1 MNQGKLRY
9 EVVTDELSAFVS
21 ELPAGTKLP
30 SVRNLMRRFNGSQ
43 ATVDRSL
50 LILEERSQIRRIQ
63 GRGYFRS
70 SPAPA
75 EDLSNR
81 SLRIDFCFF
90 LLPDAIRN
98 AFYSVMV
105 PDALQSSRELN
116 CIMNIFVL
124 DPDASAEDFRAR
136 IQMNRFD
143 GLLMLGSPKV
153 VFGHI
158 LHSMKIPFIQIFPNS
173 LDNRDFNCLTD
184 NARAVRLGVDH
195 LVELG
200 HRQIAYLHGQGFG
213 GCYML
218 AQEERIMGFYESMR
232 MYGLSVTASQV
243 KYGGFT
249 AEEGYA
255 AARELL
261 ALPPELRPTAIFG
274 NDHNVAG
281 IYRAVHEAGLR
292 IPEDIS
298 VMGFDNIPSQ
308 IALNPQLTSV
318 EICYHELVAEQMGH
332 LVDMIRKKEQQS
344 GLVRSKVRLFCR
356 ESTGPVN
363 NTSKL
368 QVSAPKRKRR

>member
-50 LILEERSQIRRIQ
+50 LILEERSQIRRIH

-70 SPAPA
+70 SPAPT
-75 EDLSNR
+75 EDLSTR
-81 SLRIDFCFF
+81 SLRIDFCLF

-98 AFYSVMV
+98 PFYSVMV
-105 PDALQSSRELN
+105 ADALQSSRKLN
-116 CIMNIFVL
+116 CIMNIFVF

-136 IQMNRFD
+136 IQMNQLD
-143 GLLMLGSPKV
+143 GLFMLGCPKV
-153 VFGHI
+153 VFGQI
-158 LHSMKIPFIQIFPNS
+158 LHSMKIPFIQISPNS
-173 LDNRDFNCLTD
+173 LDDRDLNCLTD
-184 NARAVRLGVDH
+184 NAEGVRLGVEH
-195 LVELG
+195 LVKLG
-200 HRQIAYLHGQGFG
+200 HRRIAYLHGQGFG

-218 AQEERIMGFYESMR
+218 AQEERIMGFYEAMR
-232 MYGLSVTASQV
+232 KYGLPVTASQV

-261 ALPPELRPTAIFG
+261 VLPPEVRPTAFFG
-274 NDHNVAG
+274 NDYNVAG
-281 IYRAVHEAGLR
+281 IYRAVQEAGLR

-318 EICYHELVAEQMGH
+318 EICFHELVAEQMGH

-356 ESTGPVN
+356 ESTGP
-363 NTSKL
+363 
-368 QVSAPKRKRR
+368 APVTH